1 MGLNKS
7 NTGETTPEGRKYER
21 FHKLAVGAV
30 LFIPAVVFSL
40 ISSEG
45 FRYPKMFS
53 GEILVFLAVLVATL
67 IWRGRGP
74 VSSGV
79 ILAGLIPVSALVSCT
94 VSGHLLTAGNDL
106 ARLTALWLFFLL
118 LGRAG
123 NPWHFLPVVIAGA
136 AINILIAWAQAV
148 GWSPDW
154 WVAWEGRHAIYGT
167 FGNPNFLAEYAAPLA
182 VLSLGF
188 FLGSS
193 RGVRRWGWLGIW
205 TALISILVL
214 TVSRS
219 AWLGLLVG
227 LAVYFLASRG
237 GNAGRR
243 NSIIAGTA
251 ALLVIALGWSQV
263 YNRIASSFAPG
274 EPGISTRLHMWK
286 VAGKII
292 AEHPVLGTGPGG
304 YSLNYLEYSARIG
317 EGGRQER
324 PAYAGITQDAH
335 NDFLQA
341 LAERGLTGGLVLL
354 LLFVWIGWN
363 GVAGL
368 GEGQGRLGRSA
379 AFGAL
384 AAILVES
391 LFGFPLRVFP
401 AACLFLWLIACIVPF
416 RPIGSIWR
424 VTGSILAFVSA
435 LVGIWFTSRV
445 MMADSMMHA
454 GIVSPSGIKFM
465 QKGLALT
472 PANGELHFRFALKLI
487 SAGKMDEAVVHLG
500 QAMPGFKDPDVQ
512 FNLGWIALQEK
523 KYRESIAWF
532 VEGLRLYP
540 YYRPSAWRD
549 LAAAYR
555 GAGMRAEAVEA
566 EKRAVNPFAGEN
578 PEK

>member
-1 MGLNKS
+1 MGLN
-7 NTGETTPEGRKYER
+7 NTGIGKYVAPGSVMER
-21 FHKLAVGAV
+21 FYSLAVGAV
-30 LFIPAVVFSL
+30 LFVPAIVFSL
-40 ISSEG
+40 ISAEG
-45 FRYPKMFS
+45 FRFPKMFS
-53 GEILVFLAVLVATL
+53 GEILVFLAVIIGSL

-74 VSSGV
+74 VGAGV
-79 ILAGLIPVSALVSCT
+79 ILAGLIPVSALVSCS
-94 VSGHLLTAGNDL
+94 VSAHQLTAGNDL
-106 ARLTALWLFFLL
+106 ARLTALWLFFLM

-123 NPWHFLPVVIAGA
+123 NPWRFLPVVFVGA
-136 AINILIAWAQAV
+136 TINIIIAWAQAA
-148 GWSPDW
+148 GWRPDW

-167 FGNPNFLAEYAAPLA
+167 FGNPNFLAEYTAPLA
-182 VLSLGF
+182 VLSLAF
-188 FLGSS
+188 FLSS
-193 RGVRRWGWLGIW
+193 SGWGRRWVWLAVW

-214 TVSRS
+214 TISRS

-227 LAVYFLASRG
+227 LAVFFLANRG
-237 GNAGRR
+237 FDGQRKR
-243 NSIIAGTA
+243 VIIAGTA
-251 ALLVIALGWSQV
+251 ALFVIALGWSQIS
-263 YNRIASSFAPG
+263 NRVASSFVPG
-274 EPGISTRLHMWK
+274 EPGISTRLFMWK
-286 VAGKII
+286 VAGRIL
-292 AEHPVLGTGPGG
+292 ADYPVLGAGPGG

-317 EGGRQER
+317 EGGRQEK

-341 LAERGLTGGLVLL
+341 LVERGLTGGLVIL
-354 LLFVWIGWN
+354 LLFVWIGWK

-368 GEGQGRLGRSA
+368 GEGRGRLGRSA

-512 FNLGWIALQEK
+512 FNLGWIALQK
-523 KYRESIAWF
+523 KNYRESITWF

-549 LAAAYR
+549 LAAAFR

-566 EKRAVNPFAGEN
+566 EKRAINPLMGVV
-578 PEK
+578 PE